1 MQKQNRIKLA
11 ILDHSPDLGGAEVA
25 ILTLL
30 KNMDRSRFE
39 TTVILPCRGPFSK
52 ALEKMDIPVAIIRLP
67 MGLLRLKRGRA
78 FLSFLFLIVS
88 LIYLQFYLL
97 KLCFYLKI
105 NRFQLVLTNTIKA
118 HLYGSLAA
126 RLCSIPLVWR
136 FHDLLVAPDFSPFL
150 IRFIS
155 LFGKLFPKK
164 IYAVSGVSRD
174 YLIKSGI
181 AEIKTEVI
189 FNAVDSELFEINR
202 DFKSIRDEYHLG
214 RAKLV
219 GCIGRIVPQKGQ
231 KVLLSA
237 IPGVI
242 QRYQEAFFL
251 MVGDIFLREE
261 AYKKELFELINRN
274 GIGDKVKWTGFR
286 VDIGNVM
293 DSLDIVVFPSI
304 APEAFPLSVLE
315 AMSLGKPVIASSVGG
330 VKEIIEDGVSGYLVE
345 PNRPD
350 QITEKILFLFQ
361 DQEICDRIGKKAREV
376 IGQKFPLKNYVLSME
391 QACQKFAVKEGRVE
405 GSPRS

>member
-1 MQKQNRIKLA
+1 MERLRLA
-11 ILDHSPDLGGAEVA
+11 ILDHSPDLGGAEFA

-30 KNMDRSRFE
+30 RNMDRSRFE
-39 TTVILPCRGPFSK
+39 TTVILPCRGAFSE
-52 ALEKMDIPVAIIRLP
+52 ALEKIDIPVVIIRLP
-67 MGLLRLKRGRA
+67 MGLLRLKRGKA
-78 FLSFLFLIVS
+78 FLSFFILIVS

-97 KLCFYLKI
+97 KLCFYLKK
-105 NRFQLVLTNTIKA
+105 NRFHLVLTNTIKA

-126 RLCSIPLVWR
+126 CLCSIPLVWR

-150 IRFIS
+150 IGFIS
-155 LFGKLFPKK
+155 LFGRLFPKK

-181 AEIKTEVI
+181 AERKTEVI
-189 FNAVDSELFEINR
+189 FNAVDSERFEIKR
-202 DFKSIRDEYHLG
+202 GFKSIRDEYHLG
-214 RAKLV
+214 KAKLV

-242 QRYQEAFFL
+242 QSYREAFFL
-251 MVGDIFLREE
+251 IVGDIFLKEG
-261 AYKKELFELINRN
+261 AYQKELFEITNRN
-274 GIGDKVKWTGFR
+274 GIGEKVKWTGFR
-286 VDIGNVM
+286 ADIGNVM

-330 VKEIIEDGVSGYLVE
+330 VKEIIEDGVSGLLVE

-361 DQEICDRIGKKAREV
+361 DPEICDRIGKKAREV
-376 IGQKFPLKNYVLSME
+376 IGRKFPLKNYVSSME
-391 QACQKFAVKEGRVE
+391 QACQKFALKEARVE
-405 GSPRS
+405 GCARS